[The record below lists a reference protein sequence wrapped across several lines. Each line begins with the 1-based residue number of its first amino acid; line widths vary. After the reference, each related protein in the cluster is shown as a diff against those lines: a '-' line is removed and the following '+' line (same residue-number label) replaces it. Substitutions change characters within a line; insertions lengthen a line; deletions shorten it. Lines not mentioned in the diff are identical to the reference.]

1 MANFFFMLE
10 GYIFLYT
17 FSKGK
22 EIEFI
27 NTLEAQNK
35 RHEIMSKHQVSEARL
50 QDIQV
55 SRTDVTG
62 TQVYQGHIIHTG
74 VSGTQRTHRCVMDI
88 ENTQVCQRHREH
100 TGVSKT

>member
-1 MANFFFMLE
+1 MLE

-55 SRTDVTG
+55 SWTDVTG
-62 TQVYQGHIIHTG
+62 TQVCQGHRIHTG

-100 TGVSKT
+100 TGV

>member
-55 SRTDVTG
+55 SWTDVT
-62 TQVYQGHIIHTG
+62 V
-74 VSGTQRTHRCVMDI
+74 HRCVRDT
-88 ENTQVCQRHREH
+88 EYTQCVRDTLYTQVCQGHREH
-100 TGVSKT
+100 TGVSWT

>member
-1 MANFFFMLE
+1 MLE

-62 TQVYQGHIIHTG
+62 TQVYQGHRIHTG
-74 VSGTQRTHRCVMDI
+74 VSGTQRTYRCVRD
-88 ENTQVCQRHREH
+88 T
-100 TGVSKT
+100 